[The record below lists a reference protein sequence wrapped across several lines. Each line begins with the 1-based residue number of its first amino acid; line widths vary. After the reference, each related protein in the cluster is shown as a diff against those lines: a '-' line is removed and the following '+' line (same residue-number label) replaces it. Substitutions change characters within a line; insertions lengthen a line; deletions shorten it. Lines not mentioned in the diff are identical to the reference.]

1 MKVCIFGAGAIGGY
15 LAARLLKAGEHEVSV
30 LARGAHLQAI
40 RHQGLRLITPTEDFV
55 VHPHTATDQPSDLP
69 PQDVVLVTLKAHT
82 LPAIAD
88 QLVQLLRPEG
98 QAVFINNGI
107 PWWWTLGTPDA
118 QPLPLLDPQG
128 QLQHALPARQVIGG
142 VVYSANAVI
151 APGVV
156 RHTANNQWILG
167 QPDGQTSPQLAATVR
182 GLCHAGLNAESSD
195 TIRHWVWKK
204 LLRNAAMNSL
214 CALTRVSVDQLA
226 HGSDMLAL
234 YQQLVEEIAAV
245 AAAQGHMLQ
254 GEVEAAKRVPL
265 LGAAIDGTPSAR
277 IKPSML
283 QDVEAGRSL
292 EVEAI
297 VGQVQAFA
305 RQHQVSTPVLDA
317 VVPLLRTL
325 NAQLSQRAA
334 ATA

>member
-1 MKVCIFGAGAIGGY
+1 MKICIFGAGAIGGY
-15 LAARLLKAGEHEVSV
+15 LAARLLHAGGHEVSV
-30 LARGAHLQAI
+30 LARGPHLQAI
-40 RHQGLRLITPTEDFV
+40 RAQGLRLVTPTEDFV
-55 VHPHTATDQPSDLP
+55 VQPHAATDQPSDLP
-69 PQDVVLVTLKAHT
+69 AQDLVLVTLKAHS

-88 QLVQLLRPEG
+88 PLASLLRPEG

-107 PWWWTLGTPDA
+107 PWWWAMGTPDA

-128 QLQHALPARQVIGG
+128 RLQRALPERQVVGG
-142 VVYSANAVI
+142 VVYSANAVL

-167 QPDGQTSPQLAATVR
+167 RPDGREPAPLAAIVQVLR
-182 GLCHAGLNAESSD
+182 HAGLNAESSA

-226 HGSDMLAL
+226 HRPDMLAL
-234 YQQLVEEIAAV
+234 YHQLVEEIAAV
-245 AAAQGHMLQ
+245 AAAQGHRLQ
-254 GEVEAAKRVPL
+254 AEVEAGKRVPQ
-265 LGAAIDGTPSAR
+265 LGAAIDGTPGAR

-297 VGQVQAFA
+297 VGQVQTFA
-305 RQHQVSTPVLDA
+305 RVSGVSTPALDA

-325 NAQLSQRAA
+325 NTQLSQR
-334 ATA
+334 